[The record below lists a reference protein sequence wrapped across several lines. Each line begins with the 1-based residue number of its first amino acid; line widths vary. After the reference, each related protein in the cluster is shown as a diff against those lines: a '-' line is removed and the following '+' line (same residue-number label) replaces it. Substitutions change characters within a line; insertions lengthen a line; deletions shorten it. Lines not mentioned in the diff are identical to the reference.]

1 MTLEEH
7 IADEKQ
13 KVDSLM
19 KSVTEL
25 EPHEVAVRKVY
36 EERAKEHQEKAKL
49 LEELKRRR
57 ELSEKERPIRKLLLE
72 ERGKSAI
79 LRKALELSC
88 IDRSNY
94 MELVDA
100 YLGEARI
107 EVEE

>member
-13 KVDSLM
+13 RVDGLL
-19 KSVTEL
+19 KSITEL
-25 EPHEVAVRKVY
+25 EPYEVAVRKVY

-49 LEELKRRR
+49 LEELKWRR
-57 ELSEKERPIRKLLLE
+57 ELSAKNRPTRELLLE
-72 ERGKSAI
+72 EQDKNAI

-94 MELVDA
+94 KELVDA
-100 YLGEARI
+100 YLSEARI